1 MIRGIWLSGQSDLT
15 EAMDVRMEVFVEE
28 QGFSRE
34 AEQDGRDRHCLHV
47 LILDGKRPVAT
58 GRLYEEDGVYHIGRL
73 AVRKEARGQRLG
85 DMAMRMLIYKARD
98 LGAGEIVVSAQVQA
112 QPFYEKLGFVP
123 RGEVY
128 LDEHCPHQEMVLP
141 ADTFPPQLCQRQ
153 G

>member
-1 MIRGIWLSGQSDLT
+1 M
-15 EAMDVRMEVFVEE
+15 
-28 QGFSRE
+28 
-34 AEQDGRDRHCLHV
+34 
-47 LILDGKRPVAT
+47 
-58 GRLYEEDGVYHIGRL
+58 
-73 AVRKEARGQRLG
+73 RKEARGQRLG

-98 LGAGEIVVSAQVQA
+98 LGAGEIVISAQVQA

-141 ADTFPPQLCQRQ
+141 ADTFPPQLCQQQ